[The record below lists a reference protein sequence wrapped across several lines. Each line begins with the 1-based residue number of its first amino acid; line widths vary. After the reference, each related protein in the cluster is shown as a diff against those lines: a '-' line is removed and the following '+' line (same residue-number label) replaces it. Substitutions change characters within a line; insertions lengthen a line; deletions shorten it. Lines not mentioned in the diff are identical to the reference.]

1 MPLIETR
8 KGGPED
14 TTICHQTLRLF
25 FMKNITHLTFLLLAI
40 QPKNPSSKTEAT
52 RIYPL
57 LMSPIHCVASS
68 PVPLLS
74 TLTVSRGN
82 LGKREKMNTKTEQK
96 HQGKEKKESE
106 EETREEERRR
116 EQRSDE
122 EEREDKTSK
131 EKKRGRERRR
141 GGKRREEEERRGERR
156 RE

>member
-1 MPLIETR
+1 MPKETA
-8 KGGPED
+8 
-14 TTICHQTLRLF
+14 
-25 FMKNITHLTFLLLAI
+25 LTFYEQYRPSNLYFLALQPKILLLKLRRPVKI
-40 QPKNPSSKTEAT
+40 PCYCPNPPCVPSS
-52 RIYPL
+52 L
-57 LMSPIHCVASS
+57 L
-68 PVPLLS
+68 PLLS

-141 GGKRREEEERRGERR
+141 GGKRREEEERRGEMIG
-156 RE
+156 E